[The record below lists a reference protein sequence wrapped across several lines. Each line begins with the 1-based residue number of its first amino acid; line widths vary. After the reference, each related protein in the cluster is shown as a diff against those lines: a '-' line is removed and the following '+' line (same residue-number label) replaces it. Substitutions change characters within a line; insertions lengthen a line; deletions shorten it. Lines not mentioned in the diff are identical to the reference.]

1 MRILLIEDE
10 PALRQQL
17 QTGLSDA
24 GFIVECAED
33 GKEGLF
39 QGQEYVFDLA
49 VVDLGLPKMSG
60 IEVIQS
66 WRKQGKDFPV
76 LILTARG
83 RWQEKVEG
91 LEAGADDYMVKPFSQ
106 EELLARIRALLRRS
120 SGWSQSQL
128 SCGPIKLDITAQAV
142 SVNEQLIE
150 MTAYEYRILEFLVLH
165 AGEVISK
172 TKLTEHI
179 YHQDFDRDSNVI
191 EVLVGRL
198 RKKIDPDNE
207 YKPIETLRGR
217 GYRFA
222 LSRDVEA

>member
-17 QTGLSDA
+17 QEGLTAA
-24 GFIVECAED
+24 GFIVECASD
-33 GKEGLF
+33 GEEGLF
-39 QGQEYVFDLA
+39 QGREYVFDLA

-60 IEVIQS
+60 IEVIQN
-66 WRKQGKDFPV
+66 WRKEGKDFPV

-91 LEAGADDYMVKPFSQ
+91 LEAGADDYMVKPFSE

-128 SCGPIKLDITAQAV
+128 SCGPIKLDLTSQTV
-142 SVNEQLIE
+142 TVNEQLAE
-150 MTAYEYRILEFLVLH
+150 MTAYEYRILEFLILH

-198 RKKIDPDNE
+198 RKKIDPANE

-217 GYRFA
+217 GYRFV
-222 LSRDVEA
+222 LSRDTDA